1 MCDLS
6 WEEVRMTHKQLNIPD
21 HSISN
26 PGVVSR
32 SSVTSAL
39 LHSAP
44 PPPTV
49 MTSYAPTPST
59 SPCPWKSSL
68 RRQEVVQ
75 RTRRWGRGCNT
86 AGLRR

>member
-21 HSISN
+21 HSIFN

-44 PPPTV
+44 PTPNSHDRLCTHFQHLSLPMGELTQ
-49 MTSYAPTPST
+49 TSRGGP
-59 SPCPWKSSL
+59 KD
-68 RRQEVVQ
+68 QEV
-75 RTRRWGRGCNT
+75 G
-86 AGLRR
+86 AGV